1 MSDITVTRNDESSRY
16 EATLDG
22 RPAGS
27 ADFHPRGES
36 IVFPHTVVDP
46 EFEGR
51 GVGSAIVR
59 YSLDEAR
66 AQGHTV
72 VPACS
77 FYASW
82 IERHP
87 DYADLVAS

>member
-1 MSDITVTRNDESSRY
+1 MSDITVTRNDETSRY
-16 EATLDG
+16 EASIDGRTAGFAQFRLDG
-22 RPAGS
+22 S
-27 ADFHPRGES
+27 S
-36 IVFPHTVVDP
+36 VVFPHTVVDP

-59 YSLDEAR
+59 RSLDEAR
-66 AQGHTV
+66 EQGRTV

-87 DYADLVAS
+87 EYADLTA